1 MALHRHAGGLQ
12 IQPLQERAPA
22 GGQDHGTAVQL
33 LAALGGHAQIAGFA
47 ADRRQT
53 VGKMDLDALG
63 LHLLLHGSREFPV
76 KAAQQ
81 VVAAH
86 QLGHGHAQSME
97 DAGKFTGDEAGAH
110 DHHLAGQL
118 PLQKQVIAHPA
129 QLGAGDGG
137 PLRPAAHGDQDPLAD
152 QLLSGAPWLGSPWG
166 RPFGS
171 AAQPTGDLNRM
182 GIDKPSPA
190 ADQGHPRLGE
200 QVPV

>member
-53 VGKMDLDALG
+53 VGKTDLDALG

-86 QLGHGHAQSME
+86 
-97 DAGKFTGDEAGAH
+97 
-110 DHHLAGQL
+110 
-118 PLQKQVIAHPA
+118 
-129 QLGAGDGG
+129 
-137 PLRPAAHGDQDPLAD
+137 
-152 QLLSGAPWLGSPWG
+152 
-166 RPFGS
+166 
-171 AAQPTGDLNRM
+171 
-182 GIDKPSPA
+182 
-190 ADQGHPRLGE
+190 
-200 QVPV
+200 